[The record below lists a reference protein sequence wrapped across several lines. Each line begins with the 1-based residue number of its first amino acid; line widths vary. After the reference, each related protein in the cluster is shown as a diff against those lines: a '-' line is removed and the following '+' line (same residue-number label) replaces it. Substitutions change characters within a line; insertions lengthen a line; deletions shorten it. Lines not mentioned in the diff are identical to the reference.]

1 VTISPTVADEL
12 EIRGIHKSFE
22 LEHST
27 VEALRGIDLS
37 VRSGEFV
44 SIVGGSGCGKS
55 TLLRLLVGLESPT
68 EGTIHIGGKPAG
80 GPSLERGMVFQ
91 EPRLFPWQT
100 VEENIGFGITGN
112 LSKAARRETVREHI
126 DLVGLGGFEKA
137 YPDQLSGG
145 MKQRASIA
153 RALVNRP
160 SVLLLDEP
168 FGALDALTRITMQ
181 QEILRIWQAEKTTM
195 VLVTHDIDEALA
207 VGDRVVVMSPRPGT
221 VHRIVD
227 IDLPRPRDRT
237 DPGFSALRRTIYG
250 EFFHQSEAVIEYQI

>member
-1 VTISPTVADEL
+1 MTISPTAADEL
-12 EIRGIHKSFE
+12 EIRGIHKRFE

-37 VRSGEFV
+37 IRSGEFV

-80 GPSLERGMVFQ
+80 EPSLERGMVFQ

-100 VEENIGFGITGN
+100 VEENIDFGITGN
-112 LSKAARRETVREHI
+112 LSKAIRRETVREHI
-126 DLVGLGGFEKA
+126 ELVGLGGFEKA

-195 VLVTHDIDEALA
+195 VLVTHDIDEAL
-207 VGDRVVVMSPRPGT
+207 VLGDRVVIMTPRPGT
-221 VHRIVD
+221 VRKILH

-237 DPGFSALRRTIYG
+237 APGFSALRRAVYG
-250 EFFHQSEAVIEYQI
+250 EFFQQTETTIEYQI